1 MEEQNRQTQPVRY
14 PEPPGRYLWRLTSP
28 LIVQLG
34 ISFVV
39 SMAAGFIF
47 GGLYIMQQ
55 YDITAEVMNNAKQME
70 MIWGKLME
78 DYGQLSRGMAEEMYK
93 YGAFTQGLTAFF
105 TIPVLWVMFH
115 RDRLRDKLRGFVPN
129 KKAALWKY
137 GAVIVLG
144 ASLCVGINN
153 LMIIGNISTVGDEY
167 VTMMEGFYS
176 APLAVQI
183 VSLVILVPIC
193 EELVF
198 RGLIFKRIRETSSYR
213 RAAFHSALIFG
224 LMHMNLV
231 QMFYGFFL
239 GFVFAYLYEKYGSVK
254 APVLA
259 HITANLVS
267 VTGMYYQWFDW
278 MLEEKLRIGVITV
291 LCAALASTMY
301 VLIQRIEEKPEDSE
315 KPEIL
320 QNC

>member
-1 MEEQNRQTQPVRY
+1 MEEQNRQTPPIGY
-14 PEPPGRYLWRLTSP
+14 PEPPGRYFWRIASP
-28 LIVQLG
+28 LVVQL
-34 ISFVV
+34 IVSFIV
-39 SMAAGFIF
+39 SMAAGVIF
-47 GGLYIMQQ
+47 GGIYVMQH
-55 YDITAEVMNNAKQME
+55 YGITAEMMSNAEQME
-70 MIWGKLME
+70 MISEKFMA
-78 DYGQLSRGMAEEMYK
+78 DYAQISQGMAEEMYK

-115 RDRLRDKLRGFVPN
+115 KDRLRDKIIGFVPN

-137 GAVIVLG
+137 GAIIVLG
-144 ASLCVGINN
+144 ASLCVGVNN

-167 VTMMEGFYS
+167 VTMMEGLYS
-176 APLAVQI
+176 APFIIQI
-183 VSLVILVPIC
+183 VSLAILVPVC

-231 QMFYGFFL
+231 QMLYGFFL

-254 APVLA
+254 APILA
-259 HITANLVS
+259 HITANFVS
-267 VTGMYYQWFDW
+267 VTGMHYQWFDW

-315 KPEIL
+315 KPEML
-320 QNC
+320 QKC